1 MLGYA
6 AAEVM
11 NKITPADISDP
22 QEVVARAKALS
33 AELGT
38 KITPGFEALVF
49 KASRGIEDIYE
60 LTYIRKDGSRFPAI
74 VSVTALRDDQ
84 GGIIG
89 YLLIGTDNSARKQ
102 VEEKLRWTEESFRLM
117 VESVTDYA
125 IVMLDP
131 EGRVV
136 SWNTGA
142 QRIKGDNAEEI
153 VGQHFSRF
161 YSSED
166 ATSGKPQSDLDVVA
180 AKGRFEDEGWRIRKD
195 GSTFWA
201 NEVFTAIRDQL
212 GNLRGFAKLTRDL
225 TERRQVEA
233 ALTNAKATA
242 EKANL
247 AKSDFLSSM
256 SHELRSPLNAI
267 LGFAQLMESDAPPPT
282 PAQKASIEQILHAGW
297 YLLELINEILDLAII
312 ESGRLSL
319 SLEPVSLADV
329 MLECQAMIEP
339 QAQKRGIRM
348 TFPQFDIPYFVT
360 ADRTRVKQVFIN
372 LLSNAIKYN
381 KAGGTV
387 IVVCSA
393 STPERIRISVKDTG
407 AGLPPEKLAQL
418 FQSFNRLGQEAS
430 GEEGTGIGLV
440 VSKRLVELM
449 AGVIGVESTVGVGS
463 IFWIELLSTAA
474 PQLAAGEAESI
485 KIAGPQVPDGARRR
499 TLLYVED
506 NPANMKLVEQLI
518 TRRSDLRLLTAV
530 NGALGIE
537 LARAAQPEV
546 ILMDINLPGISG
558 IEALKILREDPAT
571 AHIPIVAL
579 SANAIPRDIEK
590 GLQAGFFRYLTK
602 PIKVHEFLA
611 ALDVALE
618 FAEKRP
624 HR

>member
-1 MLGYA
+1 
-6 AAEVM
+6 
-11 NKITPADISDP
+11 
-22 QEVVARAKALS
+22 
-33 AELGT
+33 
-38 KITPGFEALVF
+38 
-49 KASRGIEDIYE
+49 
-60 LTYIRKDGSRFPAI
+60 
-74 VSVTALRDDQ
+74 
-84 GGIIG
+84 
-89 YLLIGTDNSARKQ
+89 
-102 VEEKLRWTEESFRLM
+102 EESFRLM

-131 EGRVV
+131 EGHVV

-142 QRIKGDNAEEI
+142 QRIKGYNAEKI

-166 ATSGKPQSDLDVVA
+166 ARIGKPQSDLDVVA
-180 AKGRFEDEGWRIRKD
+180 AKGRYEDEGWRVRKD

-201 NEVFTAIRDQL
+201 NEVFTAIRDQW

-319 SLEPVSLADV
+319 SLEPVALADV

-387 IVVCSA
+387 IVVCTA

-407 AGLPPEKLAQL
+407 AGL
-418 FQSFNRLGQEAS
+418 
-430 GEEGTGIGLV
+430 
-440 VSKRLVELM
+440 
-449 AGVIGVESTVGVGS
+449 
-463 IFWIELLSTAA
+463 
-474 PQLAAGEAESI
+474 
-485 KIAGPQVPDGARRR
+485 
-499 TLLYVED
+499 
-506 NPANMKLVEQLI
+506 
-518 TRRSDLRLLTAV
+518 
-530 NGALGIE
+530 
-537 LARAAQPEV
+537 
-546 ILMDINLPGISG
+546 
-558 IEALKILREDPAT
+558 
-571 AHIPIVAL
+571 
-579 SANAIPRDIEK
+579 
-590 GLQAGFFRYLTK
+590 
-602 PIKVHEFLA
+602 
-611 ALDVALE
+611 
-618 FAEKRP
+618 
-624 HR
+624 